1 MRMATLLL
9 PLPLLLLLLV
19 ASFCGAD
26 AQQPPAAVR
35 QYYIAAVEIGW
46 DYIHVEDGDP
56 ASEQR

>member
-9 PLPLLLLLLV
+9 LPPLLL
-19 ASFCGAD
+19 AFFWSGD
-26 AQQPPAAVR
+26 AQGPPAAVR